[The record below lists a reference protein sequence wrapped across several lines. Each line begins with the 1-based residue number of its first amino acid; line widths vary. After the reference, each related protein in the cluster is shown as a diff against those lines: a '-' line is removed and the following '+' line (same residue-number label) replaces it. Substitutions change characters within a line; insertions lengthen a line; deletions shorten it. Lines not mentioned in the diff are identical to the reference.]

1 MKSARQSDARENFRD
16 SRPLRQVN
24 CRNAG
29 LSDYISNIVNGNAL
43 AGHNC
48 DASGGFIHQLAEH
61 GNPGLGIRTLTRG
74 QNGAEAELNDLFQ
87 CHEGVPAYIKCP
99 VEHQCHRL
107 WLGGSVV
114 GIFGTETVYRAEA
127 IFRVITVRC
136 CGLSC
141 AYACFGGC
149 DGACRCGAGCF
160 CRGEAG
166 CGLYHVMK
174 GRKIEVAFRVERA
187 NYHAV
192 YTNLA
197 TQADGFTHG
206 VHLGL

>member
-127 IFRVITVRC
+127 IFRVITMPVSADVMV
-136 CGLSC
+136 LVVVVLVV
-141 AYACFGGC
+141 FV
-149 DGACRCGAGCF
+149 
-160 CRGEAG
+160 EA
-166 CGLYHVMK
+166 
-174 GRKIEVAFRVERA
+174 RPVAA
-187 NYHAV
+187 SIM
-192 YTNLA
+192 
-197 TQADGFTHG
+197 
-206 VHLGL
+206 